1 MRPTFLFPLLA
12 LISATIACRP
22 TSTKQADASASAT
35 ACSGPALPGSGICP
49 ERAESYLRL
58 AQGPRPPAPD
68 GCQWVVNE
76 TTMSG
81 GEYLLYYAAKCKDK
95 VTALDYSGGA
105 HSGELKFATAAM
117 SGDSVKGRKIVSL
130 FSVET
135 GNPNASILSVAKPAI
150 KNKAEA
156 AKCAVRSAGYSGW
169 PGDALVVDVSAA
181 ESAKAR
187 KDEPRTACGPYGLD
201 EDSQTFWRVFQ
212 GTAWFFELGQ
222 DSLEVDPGSFTL
234 VRKDEKGNWVPVAN

>member
-1 MRPTFLFPLLA
+1 MLPIYLVPVIVLTA
-12 LISATIACRP
+12 ATISCGPSSNKQPA
-22 TSTKQADASASAT
+22 STASPT
-35 ACSGPALPGSGICP
+35 ACSGPALPGSGICQD
-49 ERAESYLRL
+49 RAESYLRL

-95 VTALDYSGGA
+95 VTAIDYAGGA

-130 FSVET
+130 FSAEP
-135 GNPNASILSVAKPAI
+135 GNPNAAILSVAKPAI

-156 AKCAVRSAGYSGW
+156 AKCEVRSAGYTGW

-181 ESAKAR
+181 EAAKAR
-187 KDEPRTACGPYGLD
+187 KDEPRTACGLYGLD

-234 VRKDEKGNWVPVAN
+234 VRKDERGNWVPVAN